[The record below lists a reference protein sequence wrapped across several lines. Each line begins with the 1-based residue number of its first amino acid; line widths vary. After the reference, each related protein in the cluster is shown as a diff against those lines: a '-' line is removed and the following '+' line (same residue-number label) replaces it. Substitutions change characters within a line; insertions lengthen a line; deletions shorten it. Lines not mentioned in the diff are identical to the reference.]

1 MQLFK
6 NLFIEPEHV
15 YSIRVTLY
23 KCVWVEL
30 MDSNIYCRNLQDRFL
45 AFPEDQHPIVLQI
58 GGSNLGNLAKA
69 TKLANAYSY
78 DEINLK

>member
-1 MQLFK
+1 
-6 NLFIEPEHV
+6 
-15 YSIRVTLY
+15 
-23 KCVWVEL
+23 
-30 MDSNIYCRNLQDRFL
+30 MDSNICCRNLQDRFL